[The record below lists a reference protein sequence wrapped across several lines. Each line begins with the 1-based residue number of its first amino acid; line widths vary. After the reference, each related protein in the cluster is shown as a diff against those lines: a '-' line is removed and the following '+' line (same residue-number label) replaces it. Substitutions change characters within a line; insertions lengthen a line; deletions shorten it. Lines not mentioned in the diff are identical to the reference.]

1 MCVSFARSESL
12 CLSISGGSLAT
23 AAVFLLA
30 VFALVSS
37 LDLEQRVTSLQIL
50 EIFSVVFSALETFAR
65 RQGEETN
72 TKIIIC

>member
-1 MCVSFARSESL
+1 MCVSLARSESL

-23 AAVFLLA
+23 AAVFSLA